1 MGISKEDMK
10 TLVKAQRGE
19 MDAVLMY
26 KRLAK
31 KVKDAGDRE
40 AFVRLAGDEK
50 RHADV
55 FHEYTKGRVLPNP
68 AKAIFI
74 PLMYRLVGRKKLYPL
89 IAKAEYKA
97 ADKYKHIIDRYPEV
111 EQVMNDEVFHGDAV
125 LGLLEK

>member
-31 KVKDAGDRE
+31 
-40 AFVRLAGDEK
+40 
-50 RHADV
+50 
-55 FHEYTKGRVLPNP
+55 
-68 AKAIFI
+68 
-74 PLMYRLVGRKKLYPL
+74 
-89 IAKAEYKA
+89 
-97 ADKYKHIIDRYPEV
+97 IDRYPEV
-111 EQVMNDEVFHGDAV
+111 EQVMNDEVFHGDAI